1 MAMTPPRVSGRKV
14 PVNVT
19 IDLALLEQLDQLV
32 LEAGLSR
39 SEFIRQLIEDRIEDA
54 ALAQVAEERMNE
66 ILDGR
71 AETKSLDEV
80 KRELGL

>member
-1 MAMTPPRVSGRKV
+1 MGTTPSRVSGRKV

-19 IDLALLEQLDQLV
+19 IDLALLEQLDRLV

-54 ALAQVAEERMNE
+54 ALALVAEERMNE
-66 ILDGR
+66 ILEGR
-71 AETKSLDEV
+71 AETVSLDEV